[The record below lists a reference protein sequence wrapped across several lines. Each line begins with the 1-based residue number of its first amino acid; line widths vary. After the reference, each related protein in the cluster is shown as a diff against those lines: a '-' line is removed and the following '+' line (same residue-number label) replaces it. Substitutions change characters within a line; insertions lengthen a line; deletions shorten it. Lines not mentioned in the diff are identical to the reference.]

1 MFELILLGTGDV
13 AEIPVFGCD
22 CEVCLAATVDSHL
35 ARLACSAMIRVDGDV
50 ILLDAGLTDLHRRF
64 QRDEIKGILQ
74 THYHADHAQGMLTLR
89 WGKGN
94 KIPVYGPDDPLGF
107 ADLYKNAGIL
117 EFKRAWSHGEM
128 RNISGM
134 NVTALNLIHSKPTMG
149 YFIEYLPAKLG
160 ESHFTPLET
169 SLDQHVVMSNPV
181 MSAEK
186 NHAGKCKTSRPI
198 KIAYLTDTVGLP
210 VETMQFLQQHEL
222 DYLIIDCSLPP
233 QETAPRNHND
243 LNMVKAITAELRC
256 KQVILTHIGHELE
269 AWLQNPKNQAEL
281 PNHYIV
287 SYDNMTLKFD

>member
-1 MFELILLGTGDV
+1 MFEFTLLGTGDV

-22 CEVCLAATVDSHL
+22 CEVCLAASLDSHL
-35 ARLACSAMIRVDGDV
+35 ARLACSAMIRIDGDV

-94 KIPVYGPDDPLGF
+94 KIPVYGPDDPFGF

-117 EFKRAWSHGEM
+117 EFKKAWSHGEM
-128 RNISGM
+128 RHISGM

-149 YFIEYLPAKLG
+149 YFIEYFSEPLIAPA
-160 ESHFTPLET
+160 FT
-169 SLDQHVVMSNPV
+169 SLLDMSLDKSIVMNI
-181 MSAEK
+181 EK
-186 NHAGKCKTSRPI
+186 NDAQKRKIPQSI

-210 VETMQFLQQHEL
+210 AETMQFLQHHKL
-222 DYLIIDCSLPP
+222 DYLIIDCSHPP
-233 QETAPRNHND
+233 QETAPKNHND